1 MSITQGA
8 KSKINIQAET
18 VLSKSLSASWAIVG
32 FPGHGLVG
40 SIAARHLIQTL
51 NLEWVG
57 SIRSPLIPPV
67 SVFFEGSLTYPYRI
81 YANEDQDVALLIGEA
96 PVTPPGYFHIASAAL
111 DCLEAHGIKE
121 IVTLDGFP
129 KMTPDE
135 KTIIYLVAE
144 PELKD
149 KFTDLNLEAPSTG
162 YITGLSGAILNE
174 ALIRPI
180 DGYGLLVNTIPHVP
194 DPMGAAFLLKT
205 LEKMK
210 GLEIDTSQLEVE
222 GAKIQKML
230 QEFADQT
237 QKASREMMEPT
248 YLDSGLYM

>member
-1 MSITQGA
+1 M
-8 KSKINIQAET
+8 
-18 VLSKSLSASWAIVG
+18 
-32 FPGHGLVG
+32 G

-51 NLEWVG
+51 KLKWVG
-57 SIRSPLIPPV
+57 SIRSPVIPPV
-67 SVFFEGSLTYPYRI
+67 SVFFEGSLAYPYRI
-81 YANEDQDVALLIGEA
+81 YANDDSDLAVFIGEA
-96 PVTPPGYFHIASAAL
+96 PVAPAGYFHIATAAL

-144 PELKD
+144 PPLKD
-149 KFTDLNLEAPSTG
+149 KFKELSLEAPSTG

-180 DGYGLLVNTIPHVP
+180 DGYGLLVNTIPHIP
-194 DPMGAAFLLKT
+194 DPMGAAQLLKT
-205 LEKMK
+205 VEKMK
-210 GLEIDTSQLEVE
+210 NIEIDTSQLEAE
-222 GAKIQKML
+222 GEKIQKML
-230 QEFADQT
+230 REFAEQT
-237 QKASREMMEPT
+237 QRASKEVAEPT